1 MLSEEINEDNMA
13 TTLFVALEKLI
24 HNKNFTTLEIQSL
37 TRGKPSN
44 QIKQLIDEIVTE
56 CNSCYDR
63 QEYQRIEDW
72 SKAYFSIVKDLPNNK
87 EDCIRSYYF
96 GALANYELQ
105 NFPIVKIR
113 LDKAIELFS
122 TNSEIEGSVYYLYA
136 LLKFNLSEYDNA
148 LQYTQKSHAIYQK
161 CSFQS
166 GIDNCHT
173 LIQQIQQS
181 KTPTTPVV
189 SISDAQKQL
198 LALHQDI
205 AQAQQKLTV
214 LQDQIT
220 LHTQQFEAQQQQF
233 ASAIIEL
240 QTQRDFAD
248 KERADYERRLEFAR
262 AEFSQKAHL
271 LDKQFA
277 THQAD
282 IAHQKNTLTQS
293 LEAHQQQIT
302 LHKQQ
307 REHEIQQL
315 DHQWQ
320 ALYNDVQ
327 LAQNQV
333 ALWQTSQIVPFWLAI
348 IRLELQQNTVS
359 VQSRDFLKK
368 LYTLAPAQ
376 AIPVFAELEARGLNK
391 TVPLYDLAPLTGET
405 RLFAALA
412 NAKQLHAQDEKSAI
426 ETVIDGWEVFLGGTI

>member
-37 TRGKPSN
+37 IRGIPSH
-44 QIKQLIDEIVTE
+44 QIIELTHEIITE
-56 CNSCYDR
+56 CNDCYTR
-63 QEYQRIEDW
+63 KEYQRIEDW

-87 EDCIRSYYF
+87 EDCIRSYYY
-96 GALANYELQ
+96 GALANYQLQ

-113 LDKAIELFS
+113 LDKAIELFD
-122 TNSEIEGSVYYLYA
+122 TNNEIEGTVYYLYA
-136 LLKFNLSEYDNA
+136 LLKLKLTEYDEA
-148 LQYTQKSHAIYQK
+148 LAYTQKAYAIYQQHA
-161 CSFQS
+161 SES
-166 GIDNCHT
+166 GINKCQALT
-173 LIQQIQQS
+173 QQITQLKNPS
-181 KTPTTPVV
+181 IPVA
-189 SISDAQKQL
+189 SLSDAQKQL
-198 LALHQDI
+198 LAVERDI
-205 AQAQQKLTV
+205 SQAQQKLTV
-214 LQDQIT
+214 LQEQIT
-220 LHTQQFEAQQQQF
+220 LHTQQFEAQQQQLT
-233 ASAIIEL
+233 ANITEL
-240 QTQRDFAD
+240 VVQRDFAD
-248 KERADYERRLEFAR
+248 KERADYERRLELAR

-271 LDKQFA
+271 LDKQLEKHHA
-277 THQAD
+277 DITHQK
-282 IAHQKNTLTQS
+282 HTLTQS
-293 LEAHQQQIT
+293 LETHQQQIT

-315 DHQWQ
+315 NHQWQ
-320 ALYNDVQ
+320 ALYNDIQ
-327 LAQNQV
+327 LAQSQV
-333 ALWQTSQIVPFWLAI
+333 ALWQTSQIIPFWLAI
-348 IRLELQQNTVS
+348 IRLELHQNTVS

>member
-1 MLSEEINEDNMA
+1 MA
-13 TTLFVALEKLI
+13 TALFAALEKLI
-24 HNKNFTTLEIQSL
+24 HNNNFTTLKLQSL
-37 TRGKPSN
+37 IRGTPSD
-44 QIKQLIDEIVTE
+44 QIKQLINEIITE
-56 CNSCYDR
+56 CNNCYNR

-72 SKAYFSIVKDLPNNK
+72 SRVHFSIVKDLPNNR
-87 EDCIRSYYF
+87 EDCIRSYYY

-113 LDKAIELFS
+113 LDKAIELFG
-122 TNSEIEGSVYYLYA
+122 TNSEIEGYVYHLYA
-136 LLKFNLSEYDNA
+136 LLKLDLTEYDEA
-148 LQYTQKSHAIYQK
+148 LAYAQKAYTIYQQLA
-161 CSFQS
+161 SES
-166 GIDNCHT
+166 GINNCHA
-173 LIQQIQQS
+173 LIQQITQLK
-181 KTPTTPVV
+181 KTTTPVV

-262 AEFSQKAHL
+262 AEFSQNAHL

-315 DHQWQ
+315 NHQWQ
-320 ALYNDVQ
+320 ALHNDVQ
-327 LAQNQV
+327 LTQNQV
-333 ALWQTSQIVPFWLAI
+333 ALWQTSQITPFWLAI
-348 IRLELQQNTVS
+348 IRLELHQNTVS

-368 LYTLAPAQ
+368 LYMLAPAQ

-391 TVPLYDLAPLTGET
+391 AVPLYDLAPLTGET

-412 NAKQLHAQDEKSAI
+412 NAKQLHTQDEKSAI